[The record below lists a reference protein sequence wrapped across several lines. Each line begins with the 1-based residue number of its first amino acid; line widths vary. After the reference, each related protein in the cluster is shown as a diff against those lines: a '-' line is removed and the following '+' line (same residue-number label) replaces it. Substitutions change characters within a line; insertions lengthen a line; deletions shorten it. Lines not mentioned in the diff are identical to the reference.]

1 MLSKKQIM
9 VVFISSLFMSSVY
22 AVEPQGDV
30 PGKSFWSGWFG
41 AGSKQVQREE
51 SRVSK
56 TEEKHRSR
64 SERLFS
70 ELERSDIRR
79 FYQRNDEDERSEH
92 GKKGKNKNKNKNKQK
107 NKNLPYGL
115 QKKLARGGQLPP
127 GWQDKVSR
135 GEVLSTEIL
144 QQSVRLPSDLTRRLP
159 ELEDGVV
166 IRRVG
171 DKVVRVLEGNGTVL
185 DVIDLAD
192 IILR

>member
-1 MLSKKQIM
+1 MLSKKRIM
-9 VVFISSLFMSSVY
+9 VVFVSSLFMSSVY

-30 PGKSFWSGWFG
+30 PGKSFWRGWFG
-41 AGSKQVQREE
+41 TDSKQVQREE

-56 TEEKHRSR
+56 SAEKHRSR

-79 FYQRNDEDERSEH
+79 FYQRNDENERSEH
-92 GKKGKNKNKNKNKQK
+92 GKKGKNKNKNKQK
-107 NKNLPYGL
+107 NKKLPYGL

-127 GWQDKVSR
+127 GWQNKVSR

-144 QQSVRLPSDLTRRLP
+144 QQSVRLPSDLRQRLP